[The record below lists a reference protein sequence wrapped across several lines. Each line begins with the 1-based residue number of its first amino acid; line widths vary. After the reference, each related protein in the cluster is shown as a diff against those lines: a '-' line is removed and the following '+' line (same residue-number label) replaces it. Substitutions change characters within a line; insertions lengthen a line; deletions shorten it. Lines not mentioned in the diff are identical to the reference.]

1 MWSVNAVLNVSIQR
15 YENPEVALNCG
26 MMLREC
32 VRHEPLAKLILENDD
47 FYLFFK
53 YVELST
59 FDVASDAFA
68 MFRVSLMHTV

>member
-1 MWSVNAVLNVSIQR
+1 MKR

-32 VRHEPLAKLILENDD
+32 VRHEPLAKLILENGD

-53 YVELST
+53 FVELST

-68 MFRVSLMHTV
+68 MFRVSLMYLHAV